1 MTMSKHY
8 TNLLMAVGLALAF
21 TGTARADDGG
31 GGGGDNSMS
40 QWTGE
45 SYAAFHRGEVGD
57 FYTDPSEMAA
67 DQPTDK
73 SKDESKKTDDNSTK
87 LAGSSARQPR
97 SPFRDDTAA

>member
-1 MTMSKHY
+1 MSKHY
-8 TNLLMAVGLALAF
+8 TNWLMAVGLALAF
-21 TGTARADDGG
+21 TDTARADDGG
-31 GGGGDNSMS
+31 GDGGDNSMS

-73 SKDESKKTDDNSTK
+73 STDDSTNADDNSTK
-87 LAGSSARQPR
+87 LAGPSATLPR